1 MAKASVAKK
10 PMCKSLTTETWDDFE
25 KLFGKRGACAGCWCM
40 FFRCSRKEFDANQ
53 GAGNRK
59 AMLRLV
65 KGGASP
71 GILLYKDAEAVGW
84 CAVAPRE
91 EYVALERSRVMGAVD
106 EKPVWSVTCFFIAKQ
121 HRKQGLSVAL
131 LEAAVAFAKKK
142 GAKIVEGYP
151 QDLSK
156 PQADAF
162 VYHGLA
168 STFEKAG
175 FREVERRS
183 PTRPIMRREKL

>member
-1 MAKASVAKK
+1 MAKATVKK
-10 PMCKSLTTETWDDFE
+10 PDCKPLTTETWNDFE

-40 FFRCSRKEFDANQ
+40 FFRCARKEFNANQ
-53 GAGNRK
+53 GEENRK
-59 AMLRLV
+59 AMLRIV
-65 KGGASP
+65 KGGTTP
-71 GILLYKDAEAVGW
+71 GILLYKDGEAIGW
-84 CAVAPRE
+84 CALAPRE
-91 EYVALERSRVMGAVD
+91 EYVALKNSRVSAPVD
-106 EKPVWSVTCFFIAKQ
+106 DKPVWSVTCFFIAKQ

-151 QDLSK
+151 QEVSK
-156 PQADAF
+156 PQADVF

-175 FREVERRS
+175 FHEVARRS
-183 PTRPIMRREKL
+183 PTRPVMRRVKL